1 MCAAVFLLLGGC
13 AIGGGADVAA
23 PAPVAERN
31 LLKEAANDVA
41 RTKWRAPEP
50 TPMLA
55 WITGDAKDRFTKS
68 DAIAFYVDVL
78 PEQGR
83 FSALLAD
90 ADRTL
95 ADAEKFHAIAR
106 NAVHAPRVTSSDIA
120 LVEEC
125 IRALREQ
132 RDIYTAAAEN
142 LEDAGERVDDAQ
154 IAQMRRRFGAVVRA
168 LGDAADNLAERH
180 GNDRNATIAAPAR
193 VMADSGQGR

>member
-1 MCAAVFLLLGGC
+1 
-13 AIGGGADVAA
+13 
-23 PAPVAERN
+23 
-31 LLKEAANDVA
+31 
-41 RTKWRAPEP
+41 
-50 TPMLA
+50 MLA

-78 PEQGR
+78 PAQGR

-95 ADAEKFHAIAR
+95 NDAEKFHAVANNTVR
-106 NAVHAPRVTSSDIA
+106 AARVTSGDIA

-132 RDIYTAAAEN
+132 RDIYTAAAEK
-142 LEDAGERVDDAQ
+142 LEDAGDFVDDRQ

-168 LGDAADNLAERH
+168 LGDAADDLAERH
-180 GNDRNATIAAPAR
+180 GNDRNATIAASAR
-193 VMADSGQGR
+193 VLADNAQGR